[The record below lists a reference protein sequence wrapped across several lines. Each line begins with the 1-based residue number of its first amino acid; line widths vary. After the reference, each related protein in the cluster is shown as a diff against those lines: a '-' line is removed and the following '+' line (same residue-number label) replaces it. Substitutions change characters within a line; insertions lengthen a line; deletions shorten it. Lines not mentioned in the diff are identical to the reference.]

1 MAHENPEGTILLK
14 SYAIVKFDEG
24 QVGEARRLFAE
35 VIQMAMGNH
44 LLELAA
50 EMSIGEAELEFN
62 FGFPR
67 EARED
72 ALKGLQLDP
81 ASTNVRAFAAL
92 ILARLRDT
100 ERAESEASSVAAES
114 PSDTIRIPSF

>member
-50 EMSIGEAELEFN
+50 EMSIGEAELEFD

-72 ALKGLQLDP
+72 CLEGSATGSSQYQHPRLCSLDVG
-81 ASTNVRAFAAL
+81 ASG
-92 ILARLRDT
+92 
-100 ERAESEASSVAAES
+100 
-114 PSDTIRIPSF
+114 